1 MIFYSGDM
9 QVCIARYDAGAGA
22 VTLEI
27 EGNTLTFYAEGFD
40 HGGDVP
46 VVDEGGLMF
55 TLSEDG
61 TYYSVTD
68 YVNVSGE
75 SSVVIP
81 EEYLGLPVKAI
92 GDYAFRNCGNLTSV
106 TIPNSVTSIGEKAFY
121 ECSGLTSVTI
131 PDGVTSIAN
140 ETFYEC
146 TELSSVT
153 IGNGVESIGSYA
165 FYNCTGLTSIE
176 IPDNVTSIGQ
186 YAFAG
191 CTAEIIWGEDPK
203 ITEIGNDAF
212 HDYKGTSI
220 TIPNSVTSIGDYAFY
235 NCTDLTSIGIPDG
248 VISIGWDAFAGCT
261 AEIVWGENPEITGIG
276 CHAFYDYKGTSIT
289 IPDSVTRIEQDAFS
303 GCTADITWGDDP
315 GITEIVD
322 YAFSEYK
329 GTSITIPDSVISI
342 GDDAFRNCYN
352 LTEINWNAV
361 AVEDFSP
368 GNNTF
373 TQVGK
378 TGKGITLTVGDGVS
392 RIPAYAFDNCKN
404 LTHVTLGKNLTSIG
418 DDAFDYCDTLV
429 EVYNRS
435 SLNIEAGSR
444 ENGYVGF
451 YAKHIYTEEGGS
463 WLTDTP
469 DGFRFF
475 YDGTAG
481 YLMGGDIGDSTEIV
495 LPTGFTAYDG
505 TEVAK
510 YAIFNRAFEDCN
522 DLASVIIPDS
532 VTSIEQYAFFGCDSL
547 TSVTIP
553 GSVMR
558 IGYQS
563 FSYCR
568 ALTTVTI
575 EEGVTSIEVAAF
587 LGSSELASI
596 SIPDSITSIG
606 TSAFNECPDLVYN
619 EYDNAYYLGNKI
631 NPYVVLI
638 KAKDTEIASCAI
650 ATSTKVINSS
660 AFEGC
665 KNLTSIT
672 IPDSVTSIG
681 HRAFYG
687 CSSLKSITIPF
698 VGTVKD
704 GTENIHFGYIFGAYS
719 YNEHVDYVPSSLK
732 EVIITGGTSIG
743 DYAFYNCSG
752 LTSVTIPD
760 SVTSIGDSA
769 FSGCNSLIYNV
780 FDNAYYLGNET
791 NPYLMLTKAKYD
803 YISSCTINSGT
814 KGIMS
819 SAFSGCSRLTSI
831 TIPDSVTSIGSFAF
845 WGCDGLT
852 SVTIPDS
859 VTNLGNGVFGSCNS
873 LGSLVVAED
882 NHVYH
887 SAGNCIIETASGT
900 LIAGCNSSIIPD
912 DGSVTS
918 IGDQAFDGC
927 SGLTSVTIPD
937 SVRSMEQGAFQ
948 ACSGLTA
955 VYITD
960 IATWCGIDFGDSA
973 SNPLYYAHNLY
984 LNGELVTDLVIPDGV
999 TNIEG
1004 YAFSGCTGLTS
1015 VTIPDSVTSIGD
1027 SAFDGCIGLTSI
1039 IIPDSVMSIGDFAF
1053 YGCIGLSSI
1062 IIPDSVTSIGD
1073 WSFYGCIGLTSITI
1087 PDSVTSIGDSAF
1099 LNCRSLTSV
1108 TIGDSVT
1115 SIGDSAFLNCR
1126 SLTSVTIGDS
1136 VTNIGEY
1143 AFFGCDKLI
1152 EVYNKSTLDIRLGL
1166 IDYGY
1171 VAYYAKNVY
1180 TQDGGSWFTDTS
1192 DGFRFFYD
1200 GEQGYLM
1207 GYYGSETEIDLPAS
1221 FTAYDGTLVESY
1233 AIYKYAFQGCTDLIA
1248 VTIPDSVTSIGEYA
1262 FYYCGSLTSVTI
1274 PDGVTSIGD
1283 HAFSGCSNLTS
1294 VIFEETAGWYR
1305 ASSSTATSGSSLS
1318 SSDLAD
1324 PATAAEWLTSTY
1336 QNYYWKRNV

>member
-1 MIFYSGDM
+1 MKKKLFLLMALLCCFVLAVGILAACNGDDPDDLGEPGDEDVITYGRYYAVMPAASSPVWLQLNPDLTWEMSLGISGTYEITSPYEMIFYSGDT
-9 QVCIARYDAGAGA
+9 QTCIARYDAGAGA

-68 YVNVSGE
+68 YVDVSGE

-106 TIPNSVTSIGEKAFY
+106 TIPDSVTSIGEKAFY

-165 FYNCTGLTSIE
+165 FYNCNSLTSIE
-176 IPDNVTSIGQ
+176 IPDDVIGIGQ

-191 CTAEIIWGEDPK
+191 CTAEIIWGEDPE

-212 HDYKGTSI
+212 NDYKGTSI

-235 NCTDLTSIGIPDG
+235 NCTGLTSVTIPDG
-248 VISIGWDAFAGCT
+248 VISIGWEAFAGCT

-289 IPDSVTRIEQDAFS
+289 IPDSVTRIEQYAFS
-303 GCTADITWGDDP
+303 WCTADITWGDDP
-315 GITEIVD
+315 GITEILD

-329 GTSITIPDSVISI
+329 GKSITIPDSVTSI
-342 GDDAFRNCYN
+342 ERYAFWDCNN

-361 AVEDFSP
+361 AVEDFLPSNIP
-368 GNNTF
+368 F
-373 TQVGK
+373 AQVGK
-378 TGKGITLTVGDGVS
+378 TGKGLTLIVGDGVS
-392 RIPAYAFDNCKN
+392 RIPAYAFDNCQN

-418 DDAFDYCDTLV
+418 DDAFDNCDTLV

-435 SLNIEAGSR
+435 SLNIEAGSK

-481 YLMGGDIGDSTEIV
+481 YLMGGDIGDSTEIA

-505 TEVAK
+505 TEVTK

-532 VTSIEQYAFFGCDSL
+532 VTSIEQYAFFGCGSL

-558 IGYQS
+558 IGSQS

-638 KAKDTEIASCAI
+638 KAKDTEITSCAI
-650 ATSTKVINSS
+650 ATSTKAINSA

-681 HRAFYG
+681 HRTFYG

-704 GTENIHFGYIFGAYS
+704 GTENIHFGYIFGAWYDGNN
-719 YNEHVDYVPSSLK
+719 YEYVPASLK

-743 DYAFYNCSG
+743 DYAFYYCSG
-752 LTSVTIPD
+752 LTSVTIPN
-760 SVTSIGDSA
+760 SVTSIGYRAFDGCTGLTSVTIENGVMSIGDSA
-769 FSGCNSLIYNV
+769 FV
-780 FDNAYYLGNET
+780 
-791 NPYLMLTKAKYD
+791 
-803 YISSCTINSGT
+803 
-814 KGIMS
+814 
-819 SAFSGCSRLTSI
+819 GCSGLTSI
-831 TIPDSVTSIGSFAF
+831 VIPDSVTSIGVSAF
-845 WGCDGLT
+845 DRCSGLRSVTIGDNVELIDDYAFNLCIGLTTIDIPDSVMSIGSYAFCGCIGLT
-852 SVTIPDS
+852 SVTIGDGVMSVGHNAFDGCSNITSATMPTTAISGISQSSLQTVILTSGDSIGEIAFRGCVSLISIIIPDS
-859 VTNLGNGVFGSCNS
+859 VTSIGNDAFAGCTNITSATMPTIAIEHIPQDSLETVVLTSGESICDRAFADCDSLASVTIQDGVTSIGEHAFNNCSALTSIVIPDSVMSIGNYAFSDCGGLIAVTIGDSVAIIGDSAFYGCSS
-873 LGSLVVAED
+873 LLSIIIPASVTSIGEHAFNNCSALTSIVIPDSVTSIGDYVFWNCSVLTSIMVVEG
-882 NHVYH
+882 NPVYH
-887 SAGNCIIETASGT
+887 SAGNCLIETASGT
-900 LIAGCNSSIIPD
+900 LIAGCNSSVIPD
-912 DGSVTS
+912 DGSVT
-918 IGDQAFDGC
+918 C
-927 SGLTSVTIPD
+927 
-937 SVRSMEQGAFQ
+937 
-948 ACSGLTA
+948 
-955 VYITD
+955 
-960 IATWCGIDFGDSA
+960 
-973 SNPLYYAHNLY
+973 
-984 LNGELVTDLVIPDGV
+984 
-999 TNIEG
+999 
-1004 YAFSGCTGLTS
+1004 
-1015 VTIPDSVTSIGD
+1015 
-1027 SAFDGCIGLTSI
+1027 
-1039 IIPDSVMSIGDFAF
+1039 
-1053 YGCIGLSSI
+1053 
-1062 IIPDSVTSIGD
+1062 IGD
-1073 WSFYGCIGLTSITI
+1073 WAFYCCSGLTSITI
-1087 PDSVTSIGDSAF
+1087 PDSVTSIRG
-1099 LNCRSLTSV
+1099 
-1108 TIGDSVT
+1108 G
-1115 SIGDSAFLNCR
+1115 
-1126 SLTSVTIGDS
+1126 
-1136 VTNIGEY
+1136 
-1143 AFFGCDKLI
+1143 AFFGC
-1152 EVYNKSTLDIRLGL
+1152 S
-1166 IDYGY
+1166 
-1171 VAYYAKNVY
+1171 
-1180 TQDGGSWFTDTS
+1180 
-1192 DGFRFFYD
+1192 
-1200 GEQGYLM
+1200 
-1207 GYYGSETEIDLPAS
+1207 
-1221 FTAYDGTLVESY
+1221 
-1233 AIYKYAFQGCTDLIA
+1233 A
-1248 VTIPDSVTSIGEYA
+1248 V
-1262 FYYCGSLTSVTI
+1262 
-1274 PDGVTSIGD
+1274 
-1283 HAFSGCSNLTS
+1283 TS
-1294 VIFEETAGWYR
+1294 VIFEETAGWYY
-1305 ASSSTATSGSSLS
+1305 ASSSTATSGTSLS